1 MRIGQNPAKFI
12 TDVATPAPVT
22 VAVITHI
29 PFLSGYYAQSLD
41 VLRVCLGSILAH
53 TRMPFD
59 LLVYDNASCPEVVA
73 YLEAQKAAGKI
84 QYLVLSDINVG
95 KVGAWN
101 FIFGAAPGE
110 YIAYSDS
117 DVYYLPDWL
126 SRHLAVFDAFPE
138 AGTVAGLPRRGRRT
152 FYTSTIETAGDLPG
166 VTFEEGKFIP
176 DTWVLDHAR
185 SLGKSDTVQED
196 LQKMDYRITRDGVSA
211 YATATHFQFMVRAS
225 TIRPFLPLAYDRPMG
240 DSVAN
245 FDRAI
250 NENHLLRLAVTERAV
265 MHLGNT
271 LDDWILA
278 QLPAQLLEAVELPV
292 RANPHEASR
301 TAFHAVLEWAP
312 VKRLLLGL
320 YDRIFRFY
328 FGRKI

>member
-22 VAVITHI
+22 VAIITHI
-29 PFLSGYYAQSLD
+29 PFLSGYYAQGLD
-41 VLRVCLGSILAH
+41 VLRVCLGSIIAH
-53 TRMPFD
+53 TRAPFD
-59 LLVYDNASCPEVVA
+59 LLVYDNASCPDVVA
-73 YLEAQKAAGKI
+73 YLQAQKAAGKI
-84 QYLVLSDINVG
+84 QYLVLSDKNVG

-110 YIAYSDS
+110 FIAYSDS

-126 SRHLAVFDAFPE
+126 PRHLEVFEAFPE
-138 AGTVAGLPRRGRRT
+138 AGTVSGLPRRGRRT
-152 FYTSTIETAGDLPG
+152 FYTSTLETAGDYPG

-176 DTWVLDHAR
+176 DDWILDHAR
-185 SLGKSDTVQED
+185 SLGKSETVQED
-196 LQKMDYRITRDGVSA
+196 LEKMDYRITRAGVSA
-211 YATATHFQFMVRAS
+211 YATATHFQFMVRAG

-250 NENHLLRLAVTERAV
+250 NESRLLRLAVTERAV

-271 LDDWILA
+271 LDEWILA
-278 QLPAQLLEAVELPV
+278 QLPHPLLEAAELP
-292 RANPHEASR
+292 ESASR
-301 TAFHAVLEWAP
+301 VATGGSFLGTFLEQP
-312 VKRLLLGL
+312 FVKRVLLGL
-320 YDRIFRFY
+320 YDRIFRYY
-328 FGRKI
+328 FRRKT